1 MKFLWRISILFIVG
15 LLLIASALPA
25 QAQTTVP
32 AAVVRA
38 ILFYSP
44 SCGHCEHV
52 ITTVLPPLFEQY
64 GDQLQMIGVDIS
76 SESGSALFR
85 LVLQHF
91 KLESGGV
98 PFLLVGDSYLVGS
111 LDIPEQF
118 PGLIADYLAKGG
130 LDWPAIPGLDQAIEA
145 AYQQS
150 SETNASATTPVSEE
164 TATPVPESPLQE
176 AAAPVAG
183 GLLNDT
189 TQISLGERLAQD
201 PAGNALA
208 IVVLAGMLALVTWSV
223 YNLTRAGRAPHSYAQ
238 GWAIP
243 VLCVLGLLVA
253 GYLAFVETAHVEAVC
268 GPVGDCNTVQ
278 QSKYAQLFGVLP
290 IGILGLAGYLAILA
304 AWAVYRYGEKKASRL
319 ASAAMLGFTAFGLL
333 FSIYLTFLEPFVIG
347 ATCAWCLSSAI
358 IMAVLFWLS
367 LPDGK
372 RAWSMLLQPE
382 RKRAAS

>member
-1 MKFLWRISILFIVG
+1 MKFVWRFLTLFVVG

-164 TATPVPESPLQE
+164 TAAPVPESPSQG
-176 AAAPVAG
+176 AAVSTTG